1 MITTALV
8 AAVAVGLGALAQ
20 SVTGVGFALLCAPV
34 LIEVLGRPEAVRV
47 TVLLS
52 MVLNIAILCRHL
64 RDVRIWNLLLLAV
77 PTVLAMPV
85 FAALMAEVRDKTLAV
100 SSGVAIAAAAIVLAT
115 GLHWERASGRL
126 GATVAGAAS
135 AAMITV
141 AGIGGPPTIL
151 YATNARWPPAAF
163 RSTLQ
168 AYFLVLNIV
177 AMATLGLP
185 AWGSGVVLTAF
196 LGLTVGALAGGLIVS
211 RVNEHWVRWCVLA
224 LAAGGGTAVAVHAA
238 F

>member
-20 SVTGVGFALLCAPV
+20 SVTGIGFALLCAPV

-52 MVLNIAILCRHL
+52 TVLNIAILSRHL
-64 RDVRIWNLLLLAV
+64 RDVRIWNALLLAV

-85 FAALMAEVRDKTLAV
+85 LAALLANVQGKPLEVSA
-100 SSGVAIAAAAIVLAT
+100 GVAIVAAAIVLAT
-115 GLHWERASGRL
+115 GLRWERASGKL
-126 GATVAGAAS
+126 GATVAGVAS

-141 AGIGGPPTIL
+141 AGISGPPSIL
-151 YATNARWPPAAF
+151 YAANARWPTAAF

-168 AYFLVLNIV
+168 AYFLVLNLV

-185 AWGSGVVLTAF
+185 TWGSGVVPTAF
-196 LGLTVGALAGGLIVS
+196 LGLIAGALTGGVMVS
-211 RVNEHWVRWCVLA
+211 RVNEQWVRWCVLA
-224 LAAGGGTAVAVHAA
+224 LAASGGTAIAIHAA